1 VSRCGAIYPN
11 GTVELLPAN
20 PATHRRLRGLG
31 YTRFLV
37 KVEREADRASFS
49 APVYAGSRPSLAQLI
64 EIAAQLWGG
73 GAESL
78 RVFDDDG
85 VLLEVE

>member
-37 KVEREADRASFS
+37 KVEGEADRSSFS
-49 APVYAGSRPSLAQLI
+49 APVYAGSQPSLAQLI
-64 EIAAQLWGG
+64 EIAAQLWGL
-73 GAESL
+73 GAESI

>member
-11 GTVELLPAN
+11 GTIELLPAN

-37 KVEREADRASFS
+37 KVEREADHASFS
-49 APVYAGSRPSLAQLI
+49 APVYAGARPSRAQVI
-64 EIAAQLWGG
+64 EIAAKLWGL
-73 GAESL
+73 GAEVI

-85 VLLEVE
+85 VLVETE